1 MKTEENRI
9 VVKAQEG
16 NMTPVLQEILQKTPA
31 NTVISFE
38 KAEYHFYREGCL
50 LGDFYP
56 SNNAGGKKEVVF
68 SLLDKKNLILEGNG
82 AAFVFHG
89 RLFPFILQGCE
100 KVTLR
105 NFSVDFAFPRIYRA
119 DVLEAGQ
126 EYLELQIDE
135 EKYPY
140 EIVDGELIYCLE
152 EGKFKPVDTYLFN
165 VDAKPGRVYGERPVF
180 YHMVHLVTG
189 EKERT
194 FADDKLETTAV
205 RAGKNRVCFR
215 YKEGSNKMFYEKGDR
230 LALHFEPDRKN
241 DTFFLEDCRNITFDG
256 VKIYRGCGMGI
267 VAQLCEN
274 MRLTGLHIGCRKER
288 EDVVSTTADAIMLI
302 DCTGKVTL
310 DHSYIAQSLDD
321 GVNVHGT
328 YLPIER
334 AGGHILAGRLGHREQ
349 EGFNP
354 LKAGDRIAVADG
366 QTLEMLAELT
376 VAETILGADRKRIET
391 RVCEPVPETVKAGD
405 LIYNLDRMPELEFI
419 ENEFY
424 QVPSLL
430 FGSAK
435 RSYFARNRVNTRLE
449 ALRLGDL
456 GGDWYEASR
465 KKELIVEENVF
476 DHCAEWYSVSPVI
489 NAFESLQQKSPKR
502 DIHQNLVFR
511 KNRFLGVNQ
520 KLFSLECCTDVKIEG
535 NTYVNTGECVPEDET
550 VPVRL
555 AHCAKVECSDNSFC
569 F

>member
-1 MKTEENRI
+1 MQTEENRI
-9 VVKAQEG
+9 VVKAQKG
-16 NMTPVLQEILQKTPA
+16 NMTPVLRDILDKAPA

-38 KAEYHFYREGCL
+38 EAEYHFYREGCL
-50 LGDFYP
+50 VGDFYP
-56 SNNAGGKKEVVF
+56 SNNAGGSKEVVF
-68 SLLDKKNLILEGNG
+68 PLLNKKNLTLDGNG
-82 AAFVFHG
+82 ASFLFHG

-100 KVTLR
+100 QVTLR
-105 NFSVDFAFPRIYRA
+105 DFSVDFAFPRAYRA
-119 DVLEAGQ
+119 DVLEAGKQ
-126 EYLELQIDE
+126 YLELQIDK

-140 EIVDGELIYCLE
+140 EIADGELIYCLE
-152 EGKFKPVDTYLFN
+152 EGKFQPVDTYLFN
-165 VDAKPGRVYGERPVF
+165 VDAKPGRMYGERPVF
-180 YHMVHLVTG
+180 YQMVHLVTR

-205 RAGKNRVCFR
+205 PAGKNRIRFW

-230 LALHFEPDRKN
+230 LALHFEPDRRN
-241 DTFFLEDCRNITFDG
+241 DTFFLEDCRKIMFDG

-267 VAQLCEN
+267 VAQLCEDIK
-274 MRLTGLHIGCRKER
+274 LTKLHIGCRKDR
-288 EDVVSTTADAIMLI
+288 EDVISTTADAIMLI

-328 YLPIER
+328 YLPIES
-334 AGGHILAGRLGHREQ
+334 ANGHILTCRLGHREQ

-354 LKAGDRIAVADG
+354 LKAGERIAVADG
-366 QTLEMLAELT
+366 RTLETLAELT
-376 VAETILGADRKRIET
+376 VAETALGPDRKQIEA
-391 RVCEPVPETVKAGD
+391 RVCQPVPETVKAGD
-405 LIYNLDRMPELEFI
+405 LIYNLDRMPELEFT

-430 FGSAK
+430 FGSGK

-456 GGDWYEASR
+456 AGDWYEASR

-476 DHCAEWYSVSPVI
+476 DHCAEWYSSSPVI
-489 NAFESLQQKSPKR
+489 SAFESLHQESPKR
-502 DIHQNLVFR
+502 DIHQNLIFR
-511 KNRFLGVNQ
+511 KNRFSGVNQ
-520 KLFSLECCTDVKIEG
+520 KLFSLECCTDVAIEG
-535 NTYVNTGECVPEDET
+535 NTYESTGECVPEDEA

-555 AHCAKVECSDNSFC
+555 AHCTRVKCSGNNFC